1 MNYQKSAAAVAVLL
15 AGVAPMLL
23 LSSAESE
30 AQTSTGD
37 VACTETPDCASLGY
51 TKNSTQ
57 CPDGG
62 IKCPFD
68 GTKMFCVSG
77 EALDYVF
84 QSKVALYDVA
94 YSDGTSSSTYNSNK
108 QAIGLVFHVHDT
120 PEKNHAW
127 LVSLEQF
134 TASTRAEAV
143 KKCAGYSIKGTK
155 AGDWHLADAGELL
168 LMGKG
173 NGTSDHYA
181 GINNALKKIPGAE
194 PLGTSYNPHYCA
206 SGAAD
211 ASKTYINGSPSCTA
225 QTKSTQ
231 CTTTGSC
238 DTSGSC
244 TGSKSGSCSLNSLT
258 CYRDSS
264 LKTPIGSANPQEACL
279 SRYGTP
285 YYSGGISNNITCSS
299 CTVNKSCTVTK
310 TCNAGFGSIPATSI
324 YSSTVYWSISDPIGS
339 TNNIAVN
346 INTNNGWTDVPSPN
360 AKYGHFRCV
369 AHL

>member
-1 MNYQKSAAAVAVLL
+1 MRQKKLTTAAAVLMTSTAMVMWWGL
-15 AGVAPMLL
+15 
-23 LSSAESE
+23 AESE
-30 AQTSTGD
+30 AQTSSTEI
-37 VACTETPDCASLGY
+37 ACTETPDCATLGY

-84 QSKVALYDVA
+84 QNQVTLYDVA

-143 KKCAGYSIKGTK
+143 KKCAGYSVKGTK

-206 SGAAD
+206 SGTAD
-211 ASKTYINGSPSCTA
+211 ASKTYINGSPSCTS
-225 QTKSTQ
+225 QTKTTTCS
-231 CTTTGSC
+231 CTTSFTGADLRQIHSSSAC
-238 DTSGSC
+238 YRDPPSKIEDCADYSGTNQDSP
-244 TGSKSGSCSLNSLT
+244 TDWRGSKSCSCS
-258 CYRDSS
+258 
-264 LKTPIGSANPQEACL
+264 
-279 SRYGTP
+279 
-285 YYSGGISNNITCSS
+285 
-299 CTVNKSCTVTK
+299 
-310 TCNAGFGSIPATSI
+310 AGFGSIPFTSI
-324 YSSTVYWSISDPIGS
+324 YSSTVYWSISDQVGGTS
-339 TNNIAVN
+339 NIAVN
-346 INTNNGWTDVPSPN
+346 LNANNGWTAISSPN
-360 AKYGHFRCV
+360 AQYGHFRCV